1 MSRGDLCRWIV
12 AVSLLAGWLTHPV
25 RAARLYGVESAS
37 GTSQNVFVVH
47 RSDGHVDVIGDAGFS
62 KLSGLS
68 YDQSTGRL
76 YASTGN
82 QSNASRS
89 LLIIDPESGAGTL
102 VGDID
107 TPTTTF
113 QAFSDV
119 AVDAAGQIYGVTG
132 QAQQLIRVDPETG
145 DGTLIGSIVLTGGEP
160 TDSVQGLAFDA
171 AGDLYGSTK
180 LGQLIWIDVEDP
192 GQSSLVATLGEG
204 FELNAITFDADG
216 SLYGVSN
223 TELYLLEV
231 SGTEL
236 EATWIGDTGEALRG
250 LAFVPVVGDL
260 DDDCDV
266 DVDDAA
272 LFVANVT
279 GPGGSPA
286 DPRADLDRDGDC
298 DFRDWQLFAEAFT
311 AAGPGCP

>member
-1 MSRGDLCRWIV
+1 MN
-12 AVSLLAGWLTHPV
+12 
-25 RAARLYGVESAS
+25 E
-37 GTSQNVFVVH
+37 NVFVIH
-47 RSDGHVDVIGDAGFS
+47 RSDGQADLIGDAGFS

-68 YDQSTGRL
+68 YDRSTGRL
-76 YASTGN
+76 YACTGN

-89 LLIIDPESGAGTL
+89 LVIIDPQNGAGTL

-113 QAFSDV
+113 QAFSDL

-132 QAQQLIRVDPETG
+132 QARQLIRVDAQTG
-145 DGTLIGSIVLTGGEP
+145 DGSLIGSISLTGGEP
-160 TDSVQGLAFDA
+160 TDAVQGLAFDA
-171 AGDLYGSTK
+171 NGDLYGSTK

-192 GQSSLVATLGEG
+192 GQSSLVATLAEG
-204 FELNAITFDADG
+204 FELNAITFDTDG
-216 SLYGVSN
+216 SLYAVSN

-231 SGTEL
+231 SGTVL
-236 EATWIGDTGEALRG
+236 QATWIGDTGEALRG

-266 DVDDAA
+266 DLDDGT
-272 LFVANVT
+272 LFVQNLT

-298 DFRDWQLFAEAFT
+298 DLRDWALFAEAYT